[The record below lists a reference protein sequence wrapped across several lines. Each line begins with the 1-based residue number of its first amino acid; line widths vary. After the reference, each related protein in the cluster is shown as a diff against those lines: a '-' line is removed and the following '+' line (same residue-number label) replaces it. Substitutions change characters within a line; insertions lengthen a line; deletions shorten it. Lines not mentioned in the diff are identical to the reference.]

1 MIYKEAVM
9 DWKERISVDPTIC
22 HGKACVKG
30 TRVMVSVILDA
41 LADGE
46 SNESIKASWP
56 SVKDEDITAA
66 QDHKPDKSERA
77 AFLSSMNSHIPA
89 GGMGKVER
97 GLA

>member
-1 MIYKEAVM
+1 M

-66 QDHKPDKSERA
+66 LHYAAYLANERTIRA
-77 AFLSSMNSHIPA
+77 KAKGRCST
-89 GGMGKVER
+89 
-97 GLA
+97 